1 MSRIPGHRGRGSG
14 AQGRASLQAETRCAW
29 PGRRKG
35 IIVNDRF
42 SAEVAGISALAE
54 PARRTLYL
62 YVADQPDPVSR
73 EQAAS
78 ACGLPLHTAKFHLDR
93 LVDEGLLDVTYRR
106 LTGRTGPG
114 AGRTAKL
121 YQRSDREV
129 SVSLP
134 ERRYD
139 LAGDIL
145 AAAIDR
151 STAEGIS
158 VREAV
163 EDAAASRGRA
173 LAAAAE
179 PGEGGDL
186 ERSSKVLDQNGYEP
200 RLADGDLC
208 LANCPFDRL
217 AREHTELVCGMN
229 VALVRGVLDG
239 LGCESLEAVLE
250 PAPGLCCV
258 KARHR

>member
-1 MSRIPGHRGRGSG
+1 
-14 AQGRASLQAETRCAW
+14 
-29 PGRRKG
+29 
-35 IIVNDRF
+35 VNDRF

-54 PARRTLYL
+54 PARRSLYL
-62 YVADQPDPVSR
+62 YVAEQPDPVSR
-73 EQAAS
+73 EQAAT
-78 ACGLPLHTAKFHLDR
+78 ACGLPLHSAKFHLDR

-134 ERRYD
+134 ERRYE
-139 LAGDIL
+139 LVGDIL
-145 AAAIDR
+145 AAAIDE
-151 STAEGIS
+151 AAVDGIS
-158 VREAV
+158 VRDAV
-163 EDAAASRGRA
+163 DKVAARRGRA
-173 LAAAAE
+173 LAEEAE
-179 PGEGGDL
+179 TRGGTEL
-186 ERSSKVLDQNGYEP
+186 ERSSAVLGQNGYEP
-200 RLADGDLC
+200 RLSDGDIC

>member
-1 MSRIPGHRGRGSG
+1 
-14 AQGRASLQAETRCAW
+14 
-29 PGRRKG
+29 
-35 IIVNDRF
+35 VNDRF

-54 PARRTLYL
+54 PARRALYL
-62 YVADQPDPVSR
+62 YVAEQPEPVSR

-78 ACGLPLHTAKFHLDR
+78 ACELPLHSAKFHLDR

-134 ERRYD
+134 DRRYE
-139 LAGDIL
+139 LVGDIL
-145 AAAIDR
+145 ADAIDR
-151 STAEGIS
+151 ASTDGIS

-163 EDAAASRGRA
+163 HDVAALRGRA
-173 LAAAAE
+173 IAE
-179 PGEGGDL
+179 EAESEGGTDL
-186 ERSSKVLDQNGYEP
+186 ERSSKVLGDNGYEP
-200 RLADGDLC
+200 RLSDSDIC

-229 VALVRGVLDG
+229 LALVSGVLDG
-239 LGCESLEAVLE
+239 LGCDSLEAVLE

-258 KARHR
+258 KARQR

>member
-1 MSRIPGHRGRGSG
+1 VTQARGGGSESG
-14 AQGRASLQAETRCAW
+14 KLDQTPSCWSA
-29 PGRRKG
+29 G
-35 IIVNDRF
+35 I
-42 SAEVAGISALAE
+42 AGISALAE
-54 PARRTLYL
+54 PARQALYL
-62 YVADQPDPVSR
+62 YVVDQPAPVSR

-78 ACGLPLHTAKFHLDR
+78 ACELPLHSARFHLDR

-151 STAEGIS
+151 SAAGGGS

-163 EDAAASRGRA
+163 AEVAAVRGRA
-173 LAAAAE
+173 LAEAA
-179 PGEGGDL
+179 GSDGGTDL
-186 ERSSKVLDQNGYEP
+186 ERASNVLRQSGYEP
-200 RLADGDLC
+200 RPADGDLC

-217 AREHTELVCGMN
+217 ARQHTELVCGMN
-229 VALVRGVLDG
+229 VAFVSGVLDG
-239 LGCESLEAVLE
+239 LGCQSLEAVLE
-250 PAPGLCCV
+250 PAPGLCRV
-258 KARHR
+258 KARQRSASR

>member
-1 MSRIPGHRGRGSG
+1 VTTGPSTDDVARIG
-14 AQGRASLQAETRCAW
+14 
-29 PGRRKG
+29 
-35 IIVNDRF
+35 
-42 SAEVAGISALAE
+42 ALAE
-54 PARRTLYL
+54 PGRRALYR
-62 YVADQPDPVSR
+62 YVVGQSDPVSR
-73 EQAAS
+73 EQAAT
-78 ACGLPLHTAKFHLDR
+78 ACELPLHSAKFHLDR

-121 YQRSDREV
+121 YQRSDREM

-139 LAGDIL
+139 LVGDIL

-151 STAEGIS
+151 STADGAS
-158 VREAV
+158 VRDVVAEV
-163 EDAAASRGRA
+163 AARRGRA
-173 LAAAAE
+173 LAEAAE
-179 PGEGGDL
+179 SDGGTDL
-186 ERSSKVLDQNGYEP
+186 QRSSKVLAGIGYEP
-200 RLADGDLC
+200 RPADGDLC

-229 VALVRGVLDG
+229 VALVGGVLDG

-258 KARHR
+258 KARHRSP

>member
-1 MSRIPGHRGRGSG
+1 M
-14 AQGRASLQAETRCAW
+14 
-29 PGRRKG
+29 
-35 IIVNDRF
+35 NDRF

-54 PARRTLYL
+54 PARRSLYL
-62 YVADQPDPVSR
+62 YVAEQPDPVSR
-73 EQAAS
+73 EQAAT
-78 ACGLPLHTAKFHLDR
+78 ACGLPLHSAKFHLDR

-134 ERRYD
+134 ERRYE
-139 LAGDIL
+139 LVGDIL
-145 AAAIDR
+145 AAAIDQAA
-151 STAEGIS
+151 TDGIS
-158 VREAV
+158 VQEAV
-163 EDAAASRGRA
+163 DDVAARRGGE
-173 LAAAAE
+173 LAEEAE
-179 PGEGGDL
+179 TRGGTEL
-186 ERSSKVLDQNGYEP
+186 ERSSAVLGDNGYEP
-200 RLADGDLC
+200 RLSDGDIC

-258 KARHR
+258 KARHI

>member
-1 MSRIPGHRGRGSG
+1 
-14 AQGRASLQAETRCAW
+14 
-29 PGRRKG
+29 
-35 IIVNDRF
+35 VNDRF
-42 SAEVAGISALAE
+42 SAEVAGVSALAE
-54 PARRTLYL
+54 PARRALYL
-62 YVADQPDPVSR
+62 YVAEQQDPVSR

-78 ACGLPLHTAKFHLDR
+78 ACELPLHSAKFHLDR

-134 ERRYD
+134 ERHYD
-139 LAGDIL
+139 LVGAIL
-145 AAAIDR
+145 ATAVDR
-151 STAEGIS
+151 SSTGGMAVQDAVAEAATA
-158 VREAV
+158 
-163 EDAAASRGRA
+163 RGRA
-173 LAAAAE
+173 IAAAAG
-179 PGEGGDL
+179 PVAGDDL
-186 ERSSKVLDQNGYEP
+186 ERSSAVLRENGYAP
-200 RLADGDLC
+200 RPDDGGLC

-229 VALVRGVLDG
+229 VALVSGVLEG
-239 LGCESLEAVLE
+239 LGCESLEAVLD

-258 KARHR
+258 KAQRR

>member
-1 MSRIPGHRGRGSG
+1 MS
-14 AQGRASLQAETRCAW
+14 
-29 PGRRKG
+29 
-35 IIVNDRF
+35 DRF
-42 SAEVAGISALAE
+42 STEVAGVSALAE
-54 PARRTLYL
+54 PARRALYL
-62 YVADQPDPVSR
+62 YVAEQQEPVSR

-78 ACGLPLHTAKFHLDR
+78 ACELPLHSAKFHLDR

-121 YQRSDREV
+121 YQRSDREL

-145 AAAIDR
+145 AEAIDR
-151 STAEGIS
+151 AGTAGIA
-158 VREAV
+158 VGAAV
-163 EDAAASRGRA
+163 EEAAISRGRG
-173 LAAAAE
+173 LAAAA
-179 PGEGGDL
+179 GSSTGTDL
-186 ERSSKVLDQNGYEP
+186 ERTSTVLRDNGYEP
-200 RLADGDLC
+200 RLDDGELC

-239 LGCESLEAVLE
+239 LGCESLEAVLA

-258 KARHR
+258 KARPR

>member
-1 MSRIPGHRGRGSG
+1 
-14 AQGRASLQAETRCAW
+14 
-29 PGRRKG
+29 
-35 IIVNDRF
+35 VNDRF
-42 SAEVAGISALAE
+42 SAEVAGVSALAE

-62 YVADQPDPVSR
+62 YVAEQPEPVSR

-78 ACGLPLHTAKFHLDR
+78 ACELPLHSAKFHLDR

-121 YQRSDREV
+121 YQRSNREL

-145 AAAIDR
+145 AEAIDR
-151 STAEGIS
+151 AGAAGIA
-158 VREAV
+158 VQAAV
-163 EDAAASRGRA
+163 EEVATARGQG

-179 PGEGGDL
+179 ANGSTSGTDL
-186 ERSSKVLDQNGYEP
+186 ERSSTVLRDNGYEP
-200 RLADGDLC
+200 RLEDGELC
-208 LANCPFDRL
+208 LGNCPFDML
-217 AREHTELVCGMN
+217 ARKHTALVCGMN
-229 VALVRGVLDG
+229 VALVRGVLEG
-239 LGCESLEAVLE
+239 LGCDSLEAVLE
-250 PAPGLCCV
+250 PEPGLCCV
-258 KARHR
+258 KAHRR

>member
-1 MSRIPGHRGRGSG
+1 M
-14 AQGRASLQAETRCAW
+14 
-29 PGRRKG
+29 
-35 IIVNDRF
+35 NDRF

-62 YVADQPDPVSR
+62 YVAEQPDPVSR

-78 ACGLPLHTAKFHLDR
+78 ACGLPLHSAKFHLDR
-93 LVDEGLLDVTYRR
+93 LVEEGLLDVTYRR

-139 LAGDIL
+139 LVGDIL
-145 AAAIDR
+145 AGAIDR

-158 VREAV
+158 VRDAV
-163 EDAAASRGRA
+163 EDVAAQRGRA
-173 LAAAAE
+173 LAEAAE
-179 PGEGGDL
+179 SNGGSDL
-186 ERSSKVLDQNGYEP
+186 ERSSKVLGDNGYEP
-200 RLADGDLC
+200 RPADGDLC

-250 PAPGLCCV
+250 PTPGLCCV
-258 KARHR
+258 KARQRSPQA